1 MGKYGKRKM
10 GLKKMVVLLSFLF
23 LIFSC
28 QNKGQEDLKKMEK
41 KFMTL
46 REKMVQE
53 QIERRGIKDKKVLE
67 AMKKVPR
74 HLFVPE
80 EYINEAYEDYPLPI
94 GEGQT
99 ISQPYI
105 VAKMTELL
113 EIKEGEKVLEIGTGS
128 GYQAAILAEMGARVY
143 TIEILPKLAEKAKK
157 TLSNLGYEGVT
168 VLVGDGFK
176 GYLPEAPYDKI
187 IVTAAPEKIPEPL
200 IEQLKVGGKLVIPV
214 GKYNQ
219 ELKLVNKKEDGIYV
233 ESVLPVRFVPMVGE
247 VEK

>member
-10 GLKKMVVLLSFLF
+10 GLEKMKMFYILIIFLLA
-23 LIFSC
+23 C
-28 QNKGQEDLKKMEK
+28 QNNGQVDLKKMEK
-41 KFMTL
+41 RFMAL
-46 REKMVQE
+46 REKMVLE
-53 QIERRGIKDKKVLE
+53 QIERRGIKDKNVLE

-80 EYINEAYEDYPLPI
+80 EYRNEAYEDYPLPI

-113 EIKEGEKVLEIGTGS
+113 EIKKGEKVLEIGTGS
-128 GYQAAILAEMGARVY
+128 GYQAAILAEMGAKVY
-143 TIEILPKLAEKAKK
+143 TIEILPKLAENAKK
-157 TLSNLGYEGVT
+157 TLSNLGYENIE

-176 GYLPEAPYDKI
+176 GYLPEAPYEKI
-187 IVTAAPEKIPEPL
+187 IVTAAPERIPEPL
-200 IEQLKVGGKLVIPV
+200 IEQLKIEGKLVIPV

-219 ELKLVNKKEDGIYV
+219 ELKLVTKTKEGILV

>member
-1 MGKYGKRKM
+1 MGNYGKRKM
-10 GLKKMVVLLSFLF
+10 AFQEMKMFSILIIFLLA
-23 LIFSC
+23 C
-28 QNKGQEDLKKMEK
+28 QNNGQVDLKKMEK
-41 KFMTL
+41 RFMAL
-46 REKMVQE
+46 REKMVLE
-53 QIERRGIKDKKVLE
+53 QIERRGINDKNVLE

-80 EYINEAYEDYPLPI
+80 EYRNEAYEDYPLPI

-113 EIKEGEKVLEIGTGS
+113 EIKKGEKVLEIGTGS
-128 GYQAAILAEMGARVY
+128 GYQAAILAEMGAKVY
-143 TIEILPKLAEKAKK
+143 TIEILPKLAENAKK
-157 TLSNLGYEGVT
+157 TLLSLGYENIE

-176 GYLPEAPYDKI
+176 GYIKEAPYDKI
-187 IVTAAPEKIPEPL
+187 IVTAAPERIPEPL
-200 IEQLKVGGKLVIPV
+200 IEQLKIEGKLVIPV

-219 ELKLVNKKEDGIYV
+219 ELKLVIKTKEGILV
-233 ESVLPVRFVPMVGE
+233 ENVLPVRFVPMVGE

>member
-1 MGKYGKRKM
+1 M
-10 GLKKMVVLLSFLF
+10 GLQKLMF
-23 LIFSC
+23 LIFVFFISSC
-28 QNKGQEDLKKMEK
+28 QNNGQVDLKKMEK

-46 REKMVQE
+46 REKMVLE
-53 QIERRGIKDKKVLE
+53 QIERRGIKDKNVLE

-113 EIKEGEKVLEIGTGS
+113 EIKKGEKVLEIGTGS
-128 GYQAAILAEMGARVY
+128 GYQAAVLAEVGAKVY

-157 TLSNLGYEGVT
+157 TLSSLGYENVT

-176 GYLPEAPYDKI
+176 GYIQEAPYDKI
-187 IVTAAPEKIPEPL
+187 IVTAAPEKIPQPL

-214 GKYNQ
+214 GKYDQ
-219 ELKLVNKKEDGIYV
+219 ELKVVTKKEEGIIV

>member
-10 GLKKMVVLLSFLF
+10 DFKKMVIILGLVFLLFA
-23 LIFSC
+23 C
-28 QNKGQEDLKKMEK
+28 QNNGQVDMKKMEK

-53 QIERRGIKDKKVLE
+53 QIERRGIKDKNVLE
-67 AMKKVPR
+67 AMKKIPR

-128 GYQAAILAEMGARVY
+128 GYQAAVLAEMGAKVY

-157 TLSNLGYEGVT
+157 TLQSLGYEGVT

-176 GYLPEAPYDKI
+176 GYLQEAPYDKI

-219 ELKLVNKKEDGIYV
+219 ELKLVNKKEEGIFV

>member
-1 MGKYGKRKM
+1 MN
-10 GLKKMVVLLSFLF
+10 LLIIF
-23 LIFSC
+23 IFSFFAC
-28 QNKGQEDLKKMEK
+28 QNKGQVDLKKMEK
-41 KFMTL
+41 KFMAL

-53 QIERRGIKDKKVLE
+53 QIERRGITDKNVLE
-67 AMKKVPR
+67 AMRKVPR

-80 EYINEAYEDYPLPI
+80 EYRNEAYEDYPLPI

-113 EIKEGEKVLEIGTGS
+113 EIKKGEKVLEIGTGS
-128 GYQAAILAEMGARVY
+128 GYQAAILAEMGANVF
-143 TIEILPKLAEKAKK
+143 TIEILPKLAENAKK
-157 TLSNLGYEGVT
+157 TLAELGYKNIQ
-168 VLVGDGFK
+168 VLIGDGFK
-176 GYLPEAPYDKI
+176 GYIPEAPYDKI

-200 IEQLKVGGKLVIPV
+200 IEQLKTDGKLVIPV

-219 ELKLVNKKEDGIYV
+219 ELKLVSKTKEGIIV
-233 ESVLPVRFVPMVGE
+233 ENVLPVRFVPMVGE

>member
-1 MGKYGKRKM
+1 MGNNGERKM
-10 GLKKMVVLLSFLF
+10 GLQKVIF
-23 LIFSC
+23 LIFVFFISAC
-28 QNKGQEDLKKMEK
+28 QDKGQVDLKKMEK
-41 KFMTL
+41 KYMSL
-46 REKMVQE
+46 REKMVLE
-53 QIERRGIKDKKVLE
+53 QIERRGVKDKNVLE

-80 EYINEAYEDYPLPI
+80 EYLNEAYEDYPLPI

-113 EIKEGEKVLEIGTGS
+113 EVKKGEKVLEIGTGS
-128 GYQAAILAEMGARVY
+128 GYQAAILAEIGAKVY

-157 TLSNLGYEGVT
+157 TLSNLGYENVT

-176 GYLPEAPYDKI
+176 GYIQEAPYDKI

-200 IEQLKVGGKLVIPV
+200 IEQLKIGGKLVIPV
-214 GKYNQ
+214 GKYDQ
-219 ELKLVNKKEDGIYV
+219 ELKLVSKREEGVVV